1 MKRIINYLPIVLIV
15 LFATS
20 ACRQTS
26 HRPVVDPSEPFHRGV
41 NLTNW
46 FQASG
51 AQQIPFTKFSE
62 QDFIN
67 IKSLDCDVIRLPIN
81 LQAMTSGAPDYKFDP
96 LFYQYLDQ
104 AVSWAEELK
113 LHLII
118 DNHTFDPSV
127 STSTDVG
134 PILIKEWKQLA
145 EHYRNRSRYIYYEIL
160 NEPHGITNQLWGKI
174 QGEVIDTIRTIDT
187 THTIVVGGAGWN
199 SYNDLNGLPHY
210 SDNNLL
216 YTFHF
221 YDPMVFTHQG
231 ASWTSPSMVPLSGV
245 PFPYNASE
253 IPATP
258 PSLKGTWVEDGLKNY
273 KTDGT
278 VAHIKQLLDIAI
290 QFKNQRK
297 VPVFCGEFGVYMQ
310 NSSNTDRVYWY
321 DQVRRYLEENGIPWT
336 IWDYQGGFGVFKKG
350 SQDRFDYDLNIPM
363 IEALGLKAPAQK

>member
-1 MKRIINYLPIVLIV
+1 M
-15 LFATS
+15 
-20 ACRQTS
+20 
-26 HRPVVDPSEPFHRGV
+26 
-41 NLTNW
+41 
-46 FQASG
+46 
-51 AQQIPFTKFSE
+51 
-62 QDFIN
+62 
-67 IKSLDCDVIRLPIN
+67 
-81 LQAMTSGAPDYKFDP
+81 
-96 LFYQYLDQ
+96 
-104 AVSWAEELK
+104 
-113 LHLII
+113 HLII

-127 STSTDVG
+127 STSANVG

-145 EHYRNRSRYIYYEIL
+145 EHYKNRSRYIYYEIL

-174 QGEVIDTIRTIDT
+174 QGDVIDTIRTIDT
-187 THTIVVGGAGWN
+187 THTIVVGGADWN
-199 SYNDLNGLPHY
+199 SYNDLTGLPHY

-245 PFPYNASE
+245 PFPYDASQM
-253 IPATP
+253 PATP
-258 PSLKGTWVEDGLKNY
+258 PSLKGTWVENSLKNY

-310 NSSNTDRVYWY
+310 NSSNKDRVYWY
-321 DQVRRYLEENGIPWT
+321 EQVRKYLEENGIPWT

-363 IEALGLKAPAQK
+363 IEALGLKVPAQK

>member
-1 MKRIINYLPIVLIV
+1 MKKIINYMALILLALV
-15 LFATS
+15 SAS
-20 ACRQTS
+20 ACRQAS
-26 HRPVVDPSEPFHRGV
+26 HKLIVDPSGPFQRGV

-46 FQASG
+46 FQASS
-51 AQQIPFTKFSE
+51 ARQISFTKFSE
-62 QDFIN
+62 QDFID

-81 LQAMTSGAPDYKFDP
+81 LQAMTGGAPDYTFDP

-104 AVSWAEELK
+104 AVSWAEDLK

-145 EHYRNRSRYIYYEIL
+145 EHYKDRSRYIYYEIL
-160 NEPHGITNQLWGKI
+160 NEPHGITNQVWGKI
-174 QGEVIDTIRTIDT
+174 QGDVIDTIRTIDT
-187 THTIVVGGAGWN
+187 THTIVVGGADWN
-199 SYNDLNGLPHY
+199 SYNDLSGLPHY
-210 SDNNLL
+210 SDDNLL

-245 PFPYNASE
+245 PFPYDASQM
-253 IPATP
+253 PATP
-258 PSLKGTWVEDGLKNY
+258 PSLKGTWVENSLKNY

-278 VAHIKQLLDIAI
+278 VDHIKQLLDIAI

-321 DQVRRYLEENGIPWT
+321 EQVRKYLEENGIPWT

-363 IEALGLKAPAQK
+363 IEALGLKVPAQK